1 MRRMTDPPPDR
12 PPPPSGDRPPDAI
25 ARRLAEAPS
34 ARYARQSPD
43 VGGPARVRPAS
54 RRPTVQAIVV
64 AAVGAG
70 LLFLLGGLLS
80 TTVGLLFIAAAMG
93 GGVGLA
99 LAGLAVAGPSDESVG
114 AGPAPISRAAVRRW
128 AIALALAAVVVAA
141 LMTWLFAR
149 SEGGVLGIVDYL
161 WSTFGLLVPAE
172 AALAVVGAAWGAG
185 AGPVSGS

>member
-1 MRRMTDPPPDR
+1 M
-12 PPPPSGDRPPDAI
+12 I
-25 ARRLAEAPS
+25 
-34 ARYARQSPD
+34 
-43 VGGPARVRPAS
+43 
-54 RRPTVQAIVV
+54 

-93 GGVGLA
+93 AGIGLT
-99 LAGLAVAGPSDESVG
+99 LAGLAVAAPSD
-114 AGPAPISRAAVRRW
+114 AGTGTAPAPISRAAVRRAALVLAIGAVAFA
-128 AIALALAAVVVAA
+128 AIA
-141 LMTWLFAR
+141 TWLFAQ

-172 AALAVVGAAWGAG
+172 AVLAAVGAAWGAG